1 MEKNDCPNCGVPL
14 TIPKESTDYLDDIIK
29 DREKS
34 YGPPKECLHAIALAW
49 DGIIRQSNEM
59 PLDADFSI
67 DRFDVTLM
75 LAAMK
80 IVREAY
86 CHKQDNIDDAIN
98 YLKFASDFAG
108 DK

>member
-1 MEKNDCPNCGVPL
+1 MKNDSSHTYRDGSH
-14 TIPKESTDYLDDIIK
+14 ESILDEIVR

-34 YGPPKECLHAIALAW
+34 YGPPEDCHRAIGLAW
-49 DGIIRQSNEM
+49 SGILQQSCDIA
-59 PLDADFSI
+59 PDQFLDAH
-67 DRFDVTLM
+67 DVALM